1 MDMKRLLQTGLL
13 VLTLIIFVG
22 FQNGIGS
29 VAYAEE
35 SEEYCLSD
43 YETLMDTNYWMND
56 LYDLLESASEEE
68 RAIFYAVND
77 GIGFL
82 EWDLVALDAMYY
94 AGKISIRSI
103 DRYNGGEDTLLGMMH
118 NVEPVAPEIISKFLP
133 ENQLMTLA
141 FGNPHGSAE
150 ALLSWLFD
158 GDAFVDMMSVATGVG
173 DEFKEGWNNEAKPI
187 ASGYVNTL
195 REVVLPYLGD
205 EKLITFYWN
214 EDFIGWEDID
224 DATDFYTGSP
234 VRFILAGSMAEPGFA
249 DSIMDIIHAFYMATP
264 EMIRGMSGEF
274 DPGFEIDVMEGEGYI
289 IHYIDL
295 DESFQIAWTE
305 FGGVFFLSDLQTIQN
320 LRDYYNPRKPVR
332 KVPARYNSY
341 FYFNFDNVVGK
352 FLRPL
357 AGEIR
362 KELCNNREYADEMEV
377 ALLEMVLEFAELPR
391 DIGCIEA
398 WSYNSKKGLVSIM
411 NISEPVGPFILD
423 FFNMADDF
431 RGSFFD
437 KFAGGC
443 MF

>member
-1 MDMKRLLQTGLL
+1 MDMKRLFHTGLM
-13 VLTLIIFVG
+13 VLTLIIFAG

-29 VAYAEE
+29 DANAGE
-35 SEEYCLSD
+35 SGEYDLSD
-43 YETLMDTNYWMND
+43 YMTLMDTNYWMND
-56 LYDLLESASEEE
+56 LYDMMESVSEKE

-94 AGKISIRSI
+94 GDKISIRSI
-103 DRYNGGEDTLLGMMH
+103 DEYTGREDTLLGLMH
-118 NVEPVAPEIISKFLP
+118 NVEPVAPEVISKFLP
-133 ENQLMTLA
+133 ENQLMTFA
-141 FGNPHGSAE
+141 FGNPHGTAE

-158 GDAFVDMMSVATGVG
+158 GDAFVDMMCIATGIG
-173 DEFKEGWNNEAKPI
+173 DEFRDGWNNEARPI

-214 EDFIGWEDID
+214 ENFIGWEDID
-224 DATDFYTGSP
+224 DATDFNTGSP
-234 VRFILAGSMAEPGFA
+234 VRFIAAASMAEPGFA

-264 EMIRGMSGEF
+264 EMIRGSSDEF

-305 FGGVFFLSDLQTIQN
+305 FGGVFFISDLQTIQN

-332 KVPARYNSY
+332 KVPARYISY
-341 FYFNFDNVVGK
+341 FYFNVDNVVDN

-362 KELCNNREYADEMEV
+362 KELCNNREYADEMEI
-377 ALLEMVLEFAELPR
+377 ALMEMVLEFAELPR
-391 DIGCIEA
+391 DIGSIES
-398 WSYNSKKGLVSIM
+398 WSYNSKKGLVSIT

-423 FFNMADDF
+423 FFNMADELRESCF
-431 RGSFFD
+431 EN
-437 KFAGGC
+437 FAGGC
-443 MF
+443 LF

>member
-1 MDMKRLLQTGLL
+1 MNMKRLFHTGLM
-13 VLTLIIFVG
+13 VLTLIIFAG

-29 VAYAEE
+29 VAYGEE
-35 SEEYCLSD
+35 SGEYCLSD

-56 LYDLLESASEEE
+56 LYDMLESASEEE

-94 AGKISIRSI
+94 GDKISIRSI
-103 DRYNGGEDTLLGMMH
+103 DTYNGGEDTLLGLMH
-118 NVEPVAPEIISKFLP
+118 NVEPVAPTVISKFLP
-133 ENQLMTLA
+133 GNQLMTLA

-150 ALLSWLFD
+150 ALLSWLFE
-158 GDAFVDMMSVATGVG
+158 GDAFVDMMCIATGIG
-173 DEFKEGWNNEAKPI
+173 DEFKEGWNSEVMPV

-205 EKLITFYWN
+205 EKVITFYWN
-214 EDFIGWEDID
+214 DNFIGWEDID

-234 VRFILAGSMAEPGFA
+234 VRVIAASSMAEPGFA
-249 DSIMDIIHAFYMATP
+249 DSIMDIIRAFYMATP
-264 EMIRGMSGEF
+264 EFIRGRSDEF

-289 IHYIDL
+289 IHYIDI
-295 DESFQIAWTE
+295 DEAFQLAWTE
-305 FGGVFFLSDLQTIQN
+305 YGGVFFLSDLDTIQN
-320 LRDYYNPRKPVR
+320 LKDYYNPMKPVR

-341 FYFNFDNVVGK
+341 FYFNFDIVVGK
-352 FLRPL
+352 FLHPL
-357 AGEIR
+357 QGELR
-362 KELCNNREYADEMEV
+362 DELDCGREYADEMEI
-377 ALLEMVLEFAELPR
+377 ALLEMVLEFAELPC
-391 DIGCIEA
+391 DIGCIES
-398 WSYNSKKGLVSIM
+398 WNYNSDKGLVSIT

-437 KFAGGC
+437 NFAGGC